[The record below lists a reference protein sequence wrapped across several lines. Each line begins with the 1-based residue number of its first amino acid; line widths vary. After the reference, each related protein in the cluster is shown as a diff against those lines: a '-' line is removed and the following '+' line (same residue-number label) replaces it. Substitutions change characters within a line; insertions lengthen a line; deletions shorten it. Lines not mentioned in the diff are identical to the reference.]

1 MPDILKEPTWD
12 KKHESDPSP
21 DGLCQ
26 YSYESS
32 ILFGMKL
39 ISIGMEHQNK
49 EVSILKE
56 CLDNAEDILNQIS
69 SESNPSYLDT
79 LCKEYFHWR
88 RVNEWRIP
96 AKPKENNVKQIDY
109 ICTEHHDGDAY
120 GDIVFDAFA
129 EWDFEKQEW
138 ILSEMF
144 DAAICREC
152 GKQWKNGLES
162 TEVSNGKQ
170 S

>member
-1 MPDILKEPTWD
+1 MVKDYLG
-12 KKHESDPSP
+12 S
-21 DGLCQ
+21 L
-26 YSYESS
+26 
-32 ILFGMKL
+32 
-39 ISIGMEHQNK
+39 K
-49 EVSILKE
+49 EVSVLRE
-56 CLDNAEDILNQIS
+56 CLAHAEDILNQIS

-88 RVNEWRIP
+88 HVNEWRIP
-96 AKPKENNVKQIDY
+96 AEEPVKKIDY
-109 ICTEHHDGDAY
+109 KCTEQSCESYH
-120 GDIVFDAFA
+120 IVVDAFA

-152 GKQWKNGLES
+152 GKEWKNGLES